1 MIKKEK
7 IKSEQVPDDSCSQ
20 EDKGGICAL
29 IVTNNL
35 LNCCFLGVL
44 YDIHTIK
51 NTVIKPNNDLCI

>member
-35 LNCCFLGVL
+35 LNGCFLGVL

-51 NTVIKPNNDLCI
+51 IP